1 MDKFLICIGM
11 LMVSLVAYSHDSTP
25 TYDRINLSVSAQQEA
40 DNDSLVAVL
49 YAQEEGKNATRL
61 AKQVNRD
68 ISAAVTKAK
77 QTDGIKVQT
86 LDYTT
91 SPVYI
96 KNHLNS
102 WRVRQSIRLESKNPA
117 SLSELIDNL
126 QKELKVSG
134 INYTLSPESR
144 LLIEE
149 SLIAEAI
156 GRFNSRAQLIQTQMS
171 RQNHKLVQM
180 DINSSAHSPQP
191 RLRMARMEK
200 SSAPTPHLE
209 AGTQTVTVT
218 IRGTIELQ

>member
-1 MDKFLICIGM
+1 MDKFLIFIGM
-11 LMVSLVAYSHDSTP
+11 LMVSLMAYSHDSAP
-25 TYDRINLSVSAQQEA
+25 TYDRINLSVSAQREA

-49 YAQEEGKNATRL
+49 YAQEQGKNAPRL

-77 QTDGIKVQT
+77 QIAGIKVQT

-96 KNHLNS
+96 KNHLDG
-102 WRVRQSIRLESKNPA
+102 WRVRQSIRLESKDPA
-117 SLSELIDNL
+117 SLSELIGDL
-126 QKELKVSG
+126 QKELKVSS

-156 GRFNSRAQLIQTQMS
+156 DHFNNRAQLIQTQMS
-171 RQNHKLVQM
+171 RQDHKLVQM
-180 DINSSAHSPQP
+180 DINSSGHSPQP

-200 SSAPTPHLE
+200 SSASAPHLE